1 MADKAT
7 GRNYKRFA
15 CQMLSIVF
23 LVGVDHIIKFFAER
37 DLKPTVSYELI
48 PGFLGLHYAQ
58 NTGAAFS
65 FMSGMTAQLS
75 VITGGA
81 LLGMVFYLF
90 FTKNNNRFYHIL
102 FPLVISGGVG
112 NLIDRVTRGYVVDYF
127 EFLFLRF
134 AIFNFADILVTCS
147 AAVLIA
153 YLIYDAVRE
162 YRKERTQKQQHE
174 PA

>member
-15 CQMLSIVF
+15 CQMLTIVA
-23 LVGVDHIIKFFAER
+23 LVGIDHIIKFFAER
-37 DLKPTVSYELI
+37 DLRPVESVSLI

-65 FMSGMTAQLS
+65 FMSGMTTQLS

-81 LLGMVFYLF
+81 LLGMILYLF

-102 FPLVISGGVG
+102 FPIVISGGLG
-112 NLIDRVTRGYVVDYF
+112 NWIDRVTRGYVVDYF
-127 EFLFLRF
+127 EFLFARF
-134 AIFNFADILVTCS
+134 AIFNFADVLVTGGAS
-147 AAVLIA
+147 VLIA
-153 YLIYDAVRE
+153 YLIYEAVQD
-162 YRKERTQKQQHE
+162 YLKERARKQQHE
-174 PA
+174 TA